1 MNTEMP
7 IEIPIEEDISDHD
20 GHFQEFLSFS
30 TLNYCFMSTIN

>member
-20 GHFQEFLSFS
+20 GHFQEFFPSQH
-30 TLNYCFMSTIN
+30 